1 MLKRFNV
8 KCPYCE
14 AVVSCEMLFAEDT
27 HHQVVTCQECDL
39 PLVVRY
45 GVSFHHEALGL
56 ADYMDDNKKEF
67 WVNKDLKQSMADL
80 RESAENGPKIA
91 SLAQSWEAEAV
102 LQEILEQVD
111 GVDRFRVDRWEWDC
125 SFEDGGTKGR
135 ELNITLHYD
144 TKK

>member
-56 ADYMDDNKKEF
+56 ADYMDVFCEEGF
-67 WVNKDLKQSMADL
+67 FSV
-80 RESAENGPKIA
+80 A